1 MAEALL
7 FVMLVAATLYA
18 VLGGADFGV
27 GIVEPLLGPRY
38 RRAVEAAI
46 LPVWEANHVW
56 LVLVVVLAFVGF
68 PGLFVTVATYLHIP
82 LLGLLLGVVARGSA
96 FTFRHYDPA
105 ASGALHGWY
114 SWIFRFGSPLAPL
127 CLGMIVAACVQG
139 GLETDASRGAYALFV
154 APWNTAFC
162 WAAGAFACLLFAF
175 EGAALLAAE
184 HASGGPLPLLR
195 LTRRLHAAAIAG
207 GAVVFWCAYV
217 EGVPWFRR
225 LWREPLGWGSL
236 LLASALI
243 PVIAHAFQRG
253 KPWLLRCA
261 AGGQVACVL
270 LGLFG
275 AEYPVLL
282 RLRGGGAL
290 DVAAAAAPPATL
302 RALALAVGLG
312 LLLIVPALAYL
323 LRVYKLSSR

>member
-27 GIVEPLLGPRY
+27 GIVEPLLGPSY

-68 PGLFVTVATYLHIP
+68 PGLFVTVSTYLHIP

-105 ASGALHGWY
+105 AGGALGGWY
-114 SWIFRFGSPLAPL
+114 SWIFRFGSLLAPL

-162 WAAGAFACLLFAF
+162 WAAGVFACLLFAF

-207 GAVVFWCAYV
+207 GAVVLWCAYV

-282 RLRGGGAL
+282 RLRGGAL

-302 RALALAVGLG
+302 RALALAVALG